1 MWRMV
6 DDVWDTW
13 PHMTHLMEVAQK
25 WYPHIAPGTWPDCD
39 MIPLGRISIRGERGE
54 DRMTRLTKD
63 EQYTLITFFNIFKSP
78 LFFGGD
84 LPSNDAFTLSLLTNK
99 EVVKMHNQSTAVKQL
114 FQKDGKIAVTSKNAK
129 DGSTYL
135 ALFNISD
142 TATQNVAVNLSDLG
156 LSGSVEVVNLWT
168 GEKSKVA
175 ANEIAKE
182 LKPHS
187 SVLYQLKGKK

>member
-1 MWRMV
+1 MKV
-6 DDVWDTW
+6 S
-13 PHMTHLMEVAQK
+13 EI
-25 WYPHIAPGTWPDCD
+25 WYPYIASGTWPDCD
-39 MIPLGRISIRGERGE
+39 MIPLGRISLRGERGE
-54 DRMTRLTKD
+54 DRMSRLTKD

-99 EVVKMHNQSTAVKQL
+99 DVVKMHNESTDVKQL

-129 DGSTYL
+129 DGSVYL

-142 TATQNVAVNLSDLG
+142 TASETVTVNLSDLG
-156 LSGSVEVVNLWT
+156 ISDAAEVLNMWT

-175 ANEIAKE
+175 STAISAV

-187 SVLYQLKGKK
+187 SILYQLKSKK

>member
-13 PHMTHLMEVAQK
+13 PHITHLMDVAQK
-25 WYPHIAPGTWPDCD
+25 WYPYIAPGTWPDCD

-84 LPSNDAFTLSLLTNK
+84 LPNNDAFTLSLLTNK
-99 EVVKMHNQSTAVKQL
+99 EVVKMHNESSDVKQL
-114 FQKDGKIAVTSKNAK
+114 FQKEGRIAVTSKNVK
-129 DGSTYL
+129 GGSVYL

-142 TATQNVAVNLSDLG
+142 NASQKVSVNLSDLG
-156 LSGSVEVVNLWT
+156 ISASAEVLNMWT
-168 GEKSKVA
+168 GEKSKVTSK
-175 ANEIAKE
+175 EITAD

-187 SVLYQLKGKK
+187 SVLYQLKTIK